1 MALSSDFICGFC
13 GETEE
18 MFDDTLDLMEQV
30 RYDMAYMFAY
40 SLREKTHAHRR
51 MEDDVPEPVKKDR
64 LSRMIEVFK
73 RRQMERQIEEI
84 GRIHEV
90 LVDKRGRDEG
100 QLSGLTDTNKRVIL
114 SDGGCQIGDMIKAKV
129 THVGQNTL
137 FVDKI

>member
-1 MALSSDFICGFC
+1 MMTADGTGDEKITLEGLPEGYRYEF
-13 GETEE
+13 
-18 MFDDTLDLMEQV
+18 MHVNVDTTAPD
-30 RYDMAYMFAY
+30 
-40 SLREKTHAHRR
+40 
-51 MEDDVPEPVKKDR
+51 EDDVPEPVKKDR

-90 LVDKRGRDEG
+90 LVDKRGREEG

-114 SDGGCQIGDMIKAKV
+114 SNDGCQIGDMIKAKV

-137 FVDKI
+137 FVEKI